1 MYKFGISYYIMS
13 AFSRI
18 PLSNVDIRLVRP
30 GADFGSGVRLK
41 ETPEGSGYYETDKL
55 LEPEWGFYEIWDDRQ
70 NPKGGF
76 SGKTCTVGKLDARG
90 IQDNS
95 IYTNH
100 VENESITF
108 EKIAK
113 DAVRIEHVKDGN
125 IPLSKLVY
133 EIQDQSMGKGIPSE
147 ETPPRNEDDH
157 VEHIF
162 AKEYFSMPHIIL
174 TPCCDKN
181 MFIRDI
187 ILDNKIVTIML
198 AHGEAYTPEEWK
210 YTLLVISAE

>member
-30 GADFGSGVRLK
+30 GDVFSNGIKCK
-41 ETPEGSGYYETDKL
+41 ETHTGSGYYETDKL

-70 NPKGGF
+70 NPNGGF

-90 IQDNS
+90 IQNSS

-100 VENESITF
+100 VENEAITS

-113 DAVRIEHVKDGN
+113 NAIHSEHIDDF
-125 IPLSKLVY
+125 IFPLSKLAC
-133 EIQDQSMGKGIPSE
+133 EIQDQTRGTGHPSAE
-147 ETPPRNEDDH
+147 MPPKNEDDQVVH
-157 VEHIF
+157 TLD
-162 AKEYFSMPHIIL
+162 KEYSTLPHIII
-174 TPCCDKN
+174 TPYCDKSIYIKELI
-181 MFIRDI
+181 MDGVTV
-187 ILDNKIVTIML
+187 KIVLTR
-198 AHGEAYTPEEWK
+198 GQSFTPEEWK
-210 YTLLVISAE
+210 YSLLAVSY